1 MASSTSTKNKTSIIN
16 KTDQTDFLMECVDI
30 AIGEETGSPYM
41 IKLAKERGINK
52 GDVNNWFDLAEHF
65 GPTDPN
71 IFREHS
77 VNYTTTKWAHQW
89 YSRTPGAELQVA
101 ETGGTTGAPKKNIL
115 AANTTRIDFDSMD
128 YFDLETDTFNV
139 LTKLCMTQ
147 FEDFGIPLH
156 LTYLATV
163 PTGPHT
169 IGKWTIKSFERD
181 IAKSIFMIDMDP
193 RFVKKAAM
201 VDKRIMGMYLQH
213 MQDQTQ
219 ALVKQEFPFIQGLF
233 TTGVLIEKSFPLI
246 QALKEKGNLQVIVH
260 GGTPLSN
267 ETLKVLTEDMGLPVI
282 GFYGQ
287 SLFGTAF
294 QSPDFDNHHIDY
306 YSHPRMNMFLVSD
319 ENDIKSRI
327 NYGEMGTVVSQR
339 ISPETVIPALVQ
351 NGDIAT
357 LIKPKGKFDYT
368 DGARD
373 PHRDLSQGQ
382 QLGVY

>member
-1 MASSTSTKNKTSIIN
+1 MASSTSTKNSIIN

-41 IKLAKERGINK
+41 IKLAKERGIKK

-65 GPTDPN
+65 GSTDPN

-89 YSRTPGAELQVA
+89 YARTPGAELQVA

-115 AANTTRIDFDSMD
+115 AANTTRIDFDAMD
-128 YFDLETDTFNV
+128 YFDLETDTFNI
-139 LTKLCMTQ
+139 LTKLAMTQ

-156 LTYLATV
+156 LNYLATV

-201 VDKRIMGMYLQH
+201 IDPKIMGMYLQH

-233 TTGVLIEKSFPLI
+233 TTGVLIEKSFPMI
-246 QALKEKGNLQVIVH
+246 QALKEKGNLQAIVH

-267 ETLKVLTEDMGLPVI
+267 ETLKILTEDMGLPVI

-294 QSPDFDNHHIDY
+294 QSPDFDGHHIDY

-319 ENDIKSRI
+319 ESDIKSRI

-351 NGDIAT
+351 NGDLAT
-357 LIKPKGKFDYT
+357 LIKPKGKFDYA

-382 QLGVY
+382 QMGVY

>member
-1 MASSTSTKNKTSIIN
+1 MASSTSTKTSIIN

-41 IKLAKERGINK
+41 IKLAQERGINK
-52 GDVNNWFDLAEHF
+52 GDVNNWVDLAEHY
-65 GPTDPN
+65 GSTDPN

-89 YSRTPGAELQVA
+89 YARTPGAELQVA

-115 AANTTRIDFDSMD
+115 AANTTRIDFESMD

-139 LTKLCMTQ
+139 LTKLAMTQ

-201 VDKRIMGMYLQH
+201 IDPKIMGMYLQH

-219 ALVKQEFPFIQGLF
+219 DLVKQEFPFITGLF
-233 TTGVLIEKSFPLI
+233 TTGVLIEKSFPMI
-246 QALKEKGNLQVIVH
+246 QALKEKGNLQAIVH
-260 GGTPLSN
+260 GGTPLAN
-267 ETLKVLTEDMGLPVI
+267 ETLKILTEDMGLPVI

-294 QSPDFDNHHIDY
+294 QSPDFDGFHIDY
-306 YSHPRMNMFLVSD
+306 YPHPRMNMFLVSD

-357 LIKPKGKFDYT
+357 LIKPKGKFDYA

-382 QLGVY
+382 QMGVY

>member
-1 MASSTSTKNKTSIIN
+1 
-16 KTDQTDFLMECVDI
+16 
-30 AIGEETGSPYM
+30 
-41 IKLAKERGINK
+41 
-52 GDVNNWFDLAEHF
+52 
-65 GPTDPN
+65 
-71 IFREHS
+71 
-77 VNYTTTKWAHQW
+77 
-89 YSRTPGAELQVA
+89 
-101 ETGGTTGAPKKNIL
+101 
-115 AANTTRIDFDSMD
+115 
-128 YFDLETDTFNV
+128 
-139 LTKLCMTQ
+139 
-147 FEDFGIPLH
+147 FGIPLH
-156 LTYLATV
+156 LNYLATV

-201 VDKRIMGMYLQH
+201 VDPKIMGMYLQH

-233 TTGVLIEKSFPLI
+233 TTGVLIEKSFPMI
-246 QALKEKGNLQVIVH
+246 QALKEKGNLQTIVH
-260 GGTPLSN
+260 GGTPLAN
-267 ETLKVLTEDMGLPVI
+267 ETLKILTEDMGLPVI

-294 QSPDFDNHHIDY
+294 QSPDFDGFHTDY
-306 YSHPRMNMFLVSD
+306 YPHPRMNMFLISD
-319 ENDIKSRI
+319 ESDIKSRI

-357 LIKPKGKFDYT
+357 LIKPKGKFNYA

-373 PHRDLSQGQ
+373 PHRDLSQEQ
-382 QLGVY
+382 QMGVY